1 MRVAVSGTPGTG
13 KTAAADRITTD
24 FDVIHLNE
32 LIRNEGIVHGEDP
45 DRDTLIAD
53 IDAVKQRVAG
63 LESVVIESH
72 LAHRLDVDRVI
83 VLRCHPE
90 QLGQR
95 LRDRGEPAATVEE
108 NVECEAL
115 DIILAEAVDRH
126 PADCVFE
133 VDTTDRTADE
143 VAAEIDRIIAGDRE
157 PRVGTVSFIDYL

>member
-13 KTAAADRITTD
+13 KTAATDRIATD

-32 LIRNEGIVHGEDP
+32 LIRDKGLVRGSDP

-53 IDAVKQRVAG
+53 IDAVEERVAG
-63 LESVVIESH
+63 LDSVVIESH

-83 VLRCHPE
+83 ILRCHPE
-90 QLGQR
+90 QLGRR
-95 LRDRGEPAATVEE
+95 LRERGEPAPTVEE

-126 PADCVFE
+126 PTESVFE
-133 VDTTDRTADE
+133 VDTTDRTPEEVADE
-143 VAAEIDRIIAGDRE
+143 IDEIIAGERE